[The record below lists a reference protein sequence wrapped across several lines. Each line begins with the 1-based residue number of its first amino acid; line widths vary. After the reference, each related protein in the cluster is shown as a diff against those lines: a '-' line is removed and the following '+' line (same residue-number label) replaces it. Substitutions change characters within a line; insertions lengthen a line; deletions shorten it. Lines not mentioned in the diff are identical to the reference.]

1 VALTF
6 RISTGSAT
14 SIYRQ
19 IVDQVRRAVA
29 VGLQRPGDAL
39 PSVRTLAEQLVVNAN
54 TAAKAYGE
62 LVRDGLIEA
71 RPGRGYFVADRRQ
84 IYSRAERLRRLEQAL
99 EAFLSDTLVL
109 NFTPAEIRAA
119 LDKKLAA
126 IEPDAGTK
134 RGQTDA

>member
-1 VALTF
+1 MALTF

-14 SIYRQ
+14 PIYRQ
-19 IVDQVRRAVA
+19 VVDQVRHAVA
-29 VGLQRPGDAL
+29 VGLQQPGDPL
-39 PSVRTLAEQLVVNAN
+39 PSVRTLAEQLVINPN

-99 EAFLSDTLVL
+99 DAFLSETLVL

-126 IEPDAGTK
+126 IEPDAGAK
-134 RGQTDA
+134 RGQTDG